1 MNTLR
6 KPLLPVQTA
15 STGSEGQELGVL
27 NMVLAMEWYLRL
39 LVW

>member
-6 KPLLPVQTA
+6 KPLVQTA